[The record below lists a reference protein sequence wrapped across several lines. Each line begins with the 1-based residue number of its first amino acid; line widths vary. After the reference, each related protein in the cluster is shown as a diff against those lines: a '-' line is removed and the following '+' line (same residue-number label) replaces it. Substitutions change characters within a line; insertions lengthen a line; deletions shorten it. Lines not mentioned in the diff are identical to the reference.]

1 MPVCPELMFLLFIL
15 SQQSRPAMEE
25 DLQVHPVVD
34 HQAHQPQEGL
44 VLPEMVLLEADQSQ
58 EWPMVLIV
66 P

>member
-1 MPVCPELMFLLFIL
+1 
-15 SQQSRPAMEE
+15 MEE

-34 HQAHQPQEGL
+34 HLAHQQQEGL

>member
-1 MPVCPELMFLLFIL
+1 
-15 SQQSRPAMEE
+15 MEE

-34 HQAHQPQEGL
+34 HLAHQQQEGL
-44 VLPEMVLLEADQSQ
+44 VPPEMVLLEADQSQ